1 MIPKS
6 GNRFSEKI
14 MLQQKDRSMTQTKVL
29 SDLNAMVWK
38 IEVAAGQ
45 RVAAGDTLL
54 VLEAM
59 KMEIPV
65 TAPRAGTVAAILVAE
80 KQMVAEGE
88 TLALLDG

>member
-1 MIPKS
+1 MA
-6 GNRFSEKI
+6 
-14 MLQQKDRSMTQTKVL
+14 QTKVL
-29 SDLNAMVWK
+29 SELNALVWK

-45 RVAAGDTLL
+45 QVSAGDTLI

-65 TAPRAGTVAAILVAE
+65 TAPRGGVVAAILVKE

-88 TLALLDG
+88 ALAVLDG

>member
-1 MIPKS
+1 MA
-6 GNRFSEKI
+6 
-14 MLQQKDRSMTQTKVL
+14 QTKVL

-38 IEVAAGQ
+38 IEVKAGQ
-45 RVAAGDTLL
+45 RVSAGDTLI

-65 TAPRAGTVAAILVAE
+65 TAPRGGVVTSILVTE

-88 TLALLDG
+88 ALAVLDG

>member
-1 MIPKS
+1 MA
-6 GNRFSEKI
+6 
-14 MLQQKDRSMTQTKVL
+14 QTKVL

-38 IEVAAGQ
+38 IEVAAGE
-45 RVAAGDTLL
+45 RVAAGDTLI

-65 TAPRAGTVAAILVAE
+65 AAPRAGVVAAVLVAE

-88 TLALLDG
+88 ALAVLD

>member
-1 MIPKS
+1 MS
-6 GNRFSEKI
+6 S
-14 MLQQKDRSMTQTKVL
+14 KDQTMAQMKVL
-29 SDLNAMVWK
+29 SELNAMVWK

-45 RVAAGDTLL
+45 RVAAGDTLI

-65 TAPRAGTVAAILVAE
+65 SAPRDATVAAILVAE

-88 TLALLDG
+88 ALAVLDG